1 MAKVKISSFS
11 SLTNPDDIRAASF
24 VGYIDSGGT
33 SSARY
38 TSSVFEQALDIAN
51 TTGLLDLTTQVKT
64 GSILDL
70 SNGGTSASNADGVV
84 QTFLPATAADEG
96 KQIRYNNS
104 LSYPYLE
111 WSDEYPVSISLLRFS
126 TDPNFNQYQSFVG
139 GQIITQQIKSGIGW
153 PTASS
158 GGVQATFSFP
168 FNYFCRDNTG
178 SGASGTWN
186 VRVTLVV
193 KGSSSNTYDLA
204 LVRWS
209 NTSLVTGFTSFSPTQ
224 NYPSSGE
231 TIFIDLGHNTSAL
244 SFERY
249 GLFLNFFSGTSSN
262 EMQVLSAQITL
273 TRNP

>member
-1 MAKVKISSFS
+1 MAEVKISSFPR
-11 SLTNPDDIRAASF
+11 LTDPDDIRAASF
-24 VGYIDSGGT
+24 VGYVDSGGT

-64 GSILDL
+64 GSILDF
-70 SNGGTSASNADGVV
+70 SSGGTSASDANGVV
-84 QTFLPATAADEG
+84 QTFLPASFADEG

-111 WSDEYPVSISLLRFS
+111 WSDEYPVSLSLLRFS
-126 TDPNFNQYQSFVG
+126 TDPNFNRYQSYAAG
-139 GQIITQQIKSGIGW
+139 GIISQEVKSGIGW
-153 PTASS
+153 PTSGS
-158 GGVQATFSFP
+158 GGIEATFSFP
-168 FNYFCRDNTG
+168 FNVFCKNNTG
-178 SGASGTWN
+178 STISGTWN
-186 VRVTLVV
+186 IRATLVV
-193 KGSSSNTYDLA
+193 KGSSSNTYTLA
-204 LVRWS
+204 LVRTR
-209 NTSLVTGFTSFSPTQ
+209 NTSLVTVFTSFSPTQ

-231 TIFIDLGHNTSAL
+231 TIFIDMGHNTSTL

-249 GLFLNFFSGTSSN
+249 GLYLLFSSGTSSQ